1 MKDVTAANS
10 SALLSYS
17 WCVEVE
23 MSAVRFSLIWL
34 SLLLFLSP
42 IFLAEIKLHRLTC
55 RDGRVSWCKTGDTPI
70 NITFLSH
77 TLCHFFRNEVESR
90 VLYLRTCWCAQ
101 TIKHVFCRDCC
112 IVGCLFVENLV
123 NSAGAESIWFALQDF
138 LKAPEWIHKDWKWV
152 FQHLYCWNEA
162 ARKPVKQ
169 LRITAAQTMR
179 WKNTKSQRKWFMLN
193 VFMLYSERKGLNDGL
208 CLCGFMGARVEK
220 RFLCFSENR
229 CWHRCLI
236 MEASSALIYRW

>member
-1 MKDVTAANS
+1 
-10 SALLSYS
+10 
-17 WCVEVE
+17 

-42 IFLAEIKLHRLTC
+42 IFLAEIKLHRLTY
-55 RDGRVSWCKTGDTPI
+55 RDGRVSWCTTGDTPI

-101 TIKHVFCRDCC
+101 TIKRVLQRLFVGC

-123 NSAGAESIWFALQDF
+123 ESAGAESIWFALQDF
-138 LKAPEWIHKDWKWV
+138 LKAPEWV

-162 ARKPVKQ
+162 ARKPIKQ
-169 LRITAAQTMR
+169 LRITAVQTMS
-179 WKNTKSQRKWFMLN
+179 WKK
-193 VFMLYSERKGLNDGL
+193 Y
-208 CLCGFMGARVEK
+208 
-220 RFLCFSENR
+220 
-229 CWHRCLI
+229 
-236 MEASSALIYRW
+236 